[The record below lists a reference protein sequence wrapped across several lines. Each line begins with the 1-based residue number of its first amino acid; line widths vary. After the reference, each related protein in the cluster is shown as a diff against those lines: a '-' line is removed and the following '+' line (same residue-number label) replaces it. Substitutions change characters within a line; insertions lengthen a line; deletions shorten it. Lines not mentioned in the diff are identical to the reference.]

1 MGAAI
6 KWAIIKMNRR
16 FNHEKIYFDTACG
29 GDVQYPAAL
38 EVGDIKV
45 TVYDLA
51 TFINNVY
58 AEHFNGV
65 MQELDNGYDLCYNQF
80 MEMHYV

>member
-1 MGAAI
+1 
-6 KWAIIKMNRR
+6 MNRR
-16 FNHEKIYFDTACG
+16 FNHEKIYFYTACG
-29 GDVQYPAAL
+29 GDVHYPAAL

-51 TFINNVY
+51 TFINNVD
-58 AEHFNGV
+58 AEHFNVV